1 MTLNI
6 SLRQAVTALSFCLS
20 AAVAPDAAADFSR
33 YGTAYKSDD
42 GQFSYQFNARLQYDA
57 VRFDDGRTNDRTSFD
72 SQDGSYFRRG
82 YVTFNGK
89 WGKWSAR
96 FENDFAID
104 ISLKAVREFWISHPF
119 AGGEILFGQHK
130 PFRGLEELSSANE
143 LSLLERPF
151 FATTIF
157 GANAE
162 RQFQPG
168 IFWRRPLSKTLLLQ
182 LSTYNADHGLGT
194 EVGRGIGTAN
204 RLSWIPVNTK
214 NQLVYLGGSVGYDYF
229 TDKAPGTRSVSY
241 AGRSSAGGNVIGP
254 SQRIIN
260 IGEDA
265 GQAYGGVEAAVGT
278 GSLHLQSE
286 VVLSS
291 YEDAAGPGKADQVL
305 SYYGQ
310 ASYFVT
316 GERKEYQTAKARFG
330 TPHALRHGWGAVELT
345 ARYDSIE
352 NLDHRA
358 GVGSGVCLANAAV
371 AVVGAECE
379 VHSYT
384 VGINYYFNPLIRVMF
399 NLVNGYD
406 KVTDDHTQSY
416 NLRTQI
422 AF

>member
-1 MTLNI
+1 
-6 SLRQAVTALSFCLS
+6 
-20 AAVAPDAAADFSR
+20 
-33 YGTAYKSDD
+33 
-42 GQFSYQFNARLQYDA
+42 
-57 VRFDDGRTNDRTSFD
+57 
-72 SQDGSYFRRG
+72 
-82 YVTFNGK
+82 
-89 WGKWSAR
+89 
-96 FENDFAID
+96 
-104 ISLKAVREFWISHPF
+104 
-119 AGGEILFGQHK
+119 
-130 PFRGLEELSSANE
+130 
-143 LSLLERPF
+143 
-151 FATTIF
+151 
-157 GANAE
+157 
-162 RQFQPG
+162 
-168 IFWRRPLSKTLLLQ
+168 
-182 LSTYNADHGLGT
+182 
-194 EVGRGIGTAN
+194 
-204 RLSWIPVNTK
+204 
-214 NQLVYLGGSVGYDYF
+214 
-229 TDKAPGTRSVSY
+229 
-241 AGRSSAGGNVIGP
+241 
-254 SQRIIN
+254 
-260 IGEDA
+260 
-265 GQAYGGVEAAVGT
+265 
-278 GSLHLQSE
+278 
-286 VVLSS
+286 
-291 YEDAAGPGKADQVL
+291 VL